1 MTKYYYFADYE
12 VLMGDRYR
20 TDGQTTLTYAVNQP
34 EDFDPRVLLA
44 RIQQQAADA
53 HGVAKSEVRIR
64 TLNRL

>member
-1 MTKYYYFADYE
+1 M
-12 VLMGDRYR
+12 
-20 TDGQTTLTYAVNQP
+20 DGQTTLTYAVNQP